1 MSLLDTLSAFFSRP
15 AEETANETP
24 EGSCPNCWGRYEY
37 DGEIRQ
43 VARDRQID
51 VDSGRERYAFIQ
63 EFVVKHIDGI
73 RLRDNGKGRVC
84 PQVRRPAPL
93 TGGPPAVLRS
103 QRASERIFEKEQR
116 VR

>member
-15 AEETANETP
+15 AEETDGEAP
-24 EGSCPNCWGRYEY
+24 EGACPNCWGHYEY

-51 VDSGRERYAFIQ
+51 VNNGHERYAFIQ

-73 RLRDNGKGRVC
+73 RLRDDGNWRVYPKC
-84 PQVRRPAPL
+84 G
-93 TGGPPAVLRS
+93 TRS
-103 QRASERIFEKEQR
+103 H
-116 VR
+116 